1 MRDQF
6 NTNQFK
12 NKLKSMKNFKFQ
24 SYIGASLLV
33 LTLATSCNS
42 DFDKVTPGAPDVS
55 GNVNYKVPKVLYIIA
70 DGARGTSVRD
80 AESINIKSLIGNSI
94 YTWTGLADTTRT
106 DATNWAD
113 MITGVKKEKHGVISE
128 DFVGNKLTA
137 YPSIFT
143 RIKSANP
150 KLRIA
155 TFTSSDVVKTQL
167 TGGADIAESFAG
179 NDDATKSRIIDFI
192 KTDTASLIMGQFS
205 GVEAAGKSS
214 GFDNSFAPY
223 KAAINSFDAKVG
235 EMVAAVKARPTYA
248 KENWLVIITS
258 NRGGQFALPANQDDK
273 TVFSNTNANV
283 FTVIYNASFKPTF
296 IGKPFL
302 GNSFAGSAAR
312 YKGDPERTQGL
323 VSLDKSPNFNFG
335 SETDFSISVKIK
347 KRFTKNRSRGD
358 YFYQWPSVLGKRA
371 NSGWGENNPG
381 WDFSLFYNG
390 WRFFASGG
398 PNWGTGIE
406 IGGLDI
412 SGDTWH
418 DLTVVIE
425 RKADGFKYVRVYTDG
440 VLGVTNQNGGSIANP
455 VATEIRLNGQPNF
468 DNTAPLRVGYSGGE
482 IDGDYGNINVNLAEL
497 KIWKV
502 ALPDAVVKQYACDPS
517 MDSSHPYY
525 DYLVGY
531 WHLDE
536 GSGSTM
542 KDLGPFEANMTLQG
556 TYVWESFTDLLCSP
570 TVTALGTLVP
580 KNSDLPAQII
590 SWFNI
595 PRQES
600 WALDGK
606 VWISN

>member
-1 MRDQF
+1 
-6 NTNQFK
+6 
-12 NKLKSMKNFKFQ
+12 MKNFKFQ
-24 SYIGASLLV
+24 SYIGASLFV
-33 LTLATSCNS
+33 ATFATSCKS
-42 DFDKVTPGAPDVS
+42 DFDKVTPGAPPVS
-55 GNVNYKVPKVLYIIA
+55 TNVDYKVPKVLYIIA

-94 YTWTGLADTTRT
+94 YTWTGLADTTKT

-113 MITGVKKEKHGVISE
+113 MVTGVKKEKHGVISE
-128 DFVGNKLTA
+128 DFVGNKLTL

-143 RIKSANP
+143 RIKATNP

-155 TFTSSDVVKTQL
+155 SFASSEVFKTKL
-167 TGGADIAESFAG
+167 TGGTDISESFAG
-179 NDDATKSRIIDFI
+179 NDDATKTRMVEFL
-192 KTDTASLIMGQFS
+192 KTDTAALVLGQFT
-205 GVEAAGKSS
+205 GVQTAGKAS

-223 KAAINSFDAKVG
+223 KAAINAFDAKVG
-235 EMVAAVKARPTYA
+235 ELVAAVKARPTYA

-258 NRGGQFALPANQDDK
+258 NRGGNFTLPTNLDDK

-283 FTVIYNASFKPTF
+283 FTVIYNPSFKPTF

-302 GNSFAGSAAR
+302 GNSFAGSAVR
-312 YKGDPERTQGL
+312 YKGDPNRTAG
-323 VSLDKSPNFNFG
+323 VTAADKSGNFNFG
-335 SETDFSISVKIK
+335 SNTNFSISVKVK
-347 KRFTKNRSRGD
+347 KGFTKNRSRGD
-358 YFYQWPSVLGKRA
+358 YFYQWPSILGKRA
-371 NSGWGENNPG
+371 NSGWGEGNPG

-398 PNWGTGIE
+398 PNWGGGTE
-406 IGGLDI
+406 IGGLDF

-425 RKADGFKYVRVYTDG
+425 KKADGFKYVRVYTDG
-440 VLGVTNQNGGSIANP
+440 VLGTTNRNGGS
-455 VATEIRLNGQPNF
+455 VATPSKTEVRLDGQPNF
-468 DNTAPLRVGYSGGE
+468 DNNAPVRVGYSPGE
-482 IDGDYGNINVNLAEL
+482 IDGDFGNININLAEL

-502 ALPDAVVKQYACDPS
+502 ALPDAVVKQYACDPT

-525 DYLVGY
+525 DFLVGY
-531 WHLDE
+531 WHLNE
-536 GSGSTM
+536 GSGSSM

-556 TYVWESFTDLLCSP
+556 TYAWESFTDLLCSP
-570 TVTALGTLVP
+570 TVTALGNLVP

>member
-1 MRDQF
+1 MR
-6 NTNQFK
+6 NLITTNQLN
-12 NKLKSMKNFKFQ
+12 NKLKSMKNFRFQ
-24 SYIGASLLV
+24 SYIGASLFV

-42 DFDKVTPGAPDVS
+42 DFDKVTPGAPDVT
-55 GNVNYKVPKVLYIIA
+55 GNVDYKVPKVLYIVA

-94 YTWTGLADTTRT
+94 YTWTGLADTTQT

-113 MITGVKKEKHGVISE
+113 LLTGVKKEKHGVVSE
-128 DFVGNKLTA
+128 DFVGNNLTT

-150 KLRIA
+150 KIRIA
-155 TFTSSDVVKTQL
+155 TFTSSDVVKTRL

-179 NDDATKSRIIDFI
+179 NDDATKSRIVEFL
-192 KTDTASLIMGQFS
+192 KTDTASLVMGQFS
-205 GVEAAGKSS
+205 GVEAAGKAS
-214 GFDNSFAPY
+214 GFDISFAPY

-235 EMVAAVKARPTYA
+235 ELVAAVKARPTYA
-248 KENWLVIITS
+248 KENWLVIVTS
-258 NRGGQFALPANQDDK
+258 NRGGKFTLPANQDDK

-283 FTVIYNASFKPTF
+283 FTIIYNPSFRPTF

-302 GNSFAGSAAR
+302 GNSFAGAAAR
-312 YKGDPERTQGL
+312 YKGEPERSRGL
-323 VSLDKSPNFNFG
+323 VSADKSPNFNFG
-335 SETDFSISVKIK
+335 SNADFSISVKIK

-358 YFYQWPSVLGKRA
+358 YFYQWPSVLGKRE

-381 WDFSLFYNG
+381 WDFALFYNG

-398 PNWGTGIE
+398 PNWGTGTE

-418 DLTVVIE
+418 DLTVVVE
-425 RKADGFKYVRVYTDG
+425 KKADGFKYVRVYTDG
-440 VLGVTNQNGGSIANP
+440 VLGVTNKNGGSVGTP
-455 VATEIRLNGQPNF
+455 SATEVKLDGQPNF
-468 DNTAPLRVGYSGGE
+468 DNTAPLRVGYTGGE
-482 IDGDYGNINVNLAEL
+482 IDGDFGNINVNLAEF
-497 KIWKV
+497 KIWRV
-502 ALPDAVVKQYACDPS
+502 ALPDAVVKQYSCDPT
-517 MDSSHPYY
+517 MDSSHPFY

-531 WHLDE
+531 WPLNE

-556 TYVWESFTDLLCSP
+556 TYVWDSFTDLLCSP
-570 TVTALGTLVP
+570 TVTALGNLVP

-595 PRQES
+595 PRQQS